1 MIYFY
6 GKIQWLFRAS
16 GLYGLYGPTWNV
28 KAMNLI
34 MRYININT
42 GLKRNSILFYL
53 NSLIS
58 DSKKALFQK
67 TIKGGNN
74 E

>member
-58 DSKKALFQK
+58 DSKKALFQDHQRRQQ
-67 TIKGGNN
+67 
-74 E
+74 